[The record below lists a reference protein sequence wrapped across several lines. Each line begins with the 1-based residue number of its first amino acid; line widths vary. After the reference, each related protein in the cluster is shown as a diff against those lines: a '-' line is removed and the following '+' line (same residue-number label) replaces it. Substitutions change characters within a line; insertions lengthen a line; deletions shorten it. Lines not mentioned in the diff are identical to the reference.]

1 MDVIKI
7 PWFFYIKWASK
18 AKMKEMV
25 VIFFEKN
32 SPVDF
37 HKKDQGRQWRFGA
50 DIWKNQDL
58 STFLKLSP

>member
-1 MDVIKI
+1 MLLKFLGFQDKEGVE
-7 PWFFYIKWASK
+7 SK
-18 AKMKEMV
+18 DEKNNGN
-25 VIFFEKN
+25 FFEKN

-58 STFLKLSP
+58 STYLKLSP